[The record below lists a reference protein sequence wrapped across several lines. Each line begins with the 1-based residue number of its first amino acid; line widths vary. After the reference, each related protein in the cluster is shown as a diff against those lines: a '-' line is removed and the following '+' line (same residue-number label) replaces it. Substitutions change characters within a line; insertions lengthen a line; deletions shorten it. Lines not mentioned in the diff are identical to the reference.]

1 MTTNGLE
8 IKKDTFL
15 KLNEEGQRAVLY
27 DYLNHMTKKLEKLEE
42 KKSTEYRELIAV
54 GGIFGFLGGLVAMAG
69 KWIAGV

>member
-15 KLNEEGQRAVLY
+15 KLDEEGQRSVLY

-42 KKSTEYRELIAV
+42 KKSTEYRELMTV
-54 GGIFGFLGGLVAMAG
+54 GGLFGFLGGLVAMAG
-69 KWIAGV
+69 KWIASG